1 MQKPYILFSTTILV
15 SILAAC
21 VGSPRLTENITVQ
34 ESPTPT
40 VFTSPTPATS
50 VSNLNCLSP
59 ALHMNA
65 ERAAHTVTRL
75 PDGKVLIAGGFR
87 EEGTSEI
94 AIASAEIFD
103 PGTNT
108 FMSTSDMTA
117 PRNGHTATLL
127 PNGKVLLA
135 GG

>member
-1 MQKPYILFSTTILV
+1 
-15 SILAAC
+15 
-21 VGSPRLTENITVQ
+21 
-34 ESPTPT
+34 
-40 VFTSPTPATS
+40 
-50 VSNLNCLSP
+50 
-59 ALHMNA
+59 MNA